1 MANNMERRS
10 YSIDASQGTQA
21 NFESVASRLES
32 LISQRDT
39 DVRDAMAQYQ
49 ADGVSEE
56 YRAKET
62 RWNKAASEVRSII
75 STLRTS
81 LQTTDESAATALS
94 KASAA
99 VDEMG

>member
-1 MANNMERRS
+1 M
-10 YSIDASQGTQA
+10 
-21 NFESVASRLES
+21 ASRLES

>member
-10 YSIDASQGTQA
+10 YSIDASQGAQA

-39 DVRDAMAQYQ
+39 DVRDAMTQYQ

-62 RWNKAASEVRSII
+62 RWNKTVSEVRSII

>member
-10 YSIDASQGTQA
+10 YSIDASQGAQA

-81 LQTTDESAATALS
+81 LQTTDESVATALS

>member
-10 YSIDASQGTQA
+10 YSIDASQGVQA

>member
-10 YSIDASQGTQA
+10 YDIGASQGAQA

>member
-1 MANNMERRS
+1 MERRS
-10 YSIDASQGTQA
+10 YSIDASQGAQA

-39 DVRDAMAQYQ
+39 DVRDAMTQYQ

>member
-1 MANNMERRS
+1 MANNMELRS
-10 YSIDASQGTQA
+10 YDIGASQGAQA

-39 DVRDAMAQYQ
+39 DVHDAMAQYQ

-62 RWNKAASEVRSII
+62 RWNKVVSEVRSII

-94 KASAA
+94 KASAT

>member
-10 YSIDASQGTQA
+10 YSIDASQGAQA

-39 DVRDAMAQYQ
+39 DVRDAMTQYQ

-81 LQTTDESAATALS
+81 LQTTDESAATTLS

>member
-10 YSIDASQGTQA
+10 YSIDASQGAQA